1 MSKMEQEKSKT
12 KVSNAL
18 EGNLISP
25 SLNYILT
32 I

>member
-25 SLNYILT
+25 SLNYIP
-32 I
+32 